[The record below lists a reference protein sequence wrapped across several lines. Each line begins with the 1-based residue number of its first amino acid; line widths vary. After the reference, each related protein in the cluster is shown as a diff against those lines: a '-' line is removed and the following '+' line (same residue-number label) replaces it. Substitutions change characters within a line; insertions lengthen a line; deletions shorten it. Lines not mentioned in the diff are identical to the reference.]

1 MKDKA
6 QQTTDRPTA
15 ITGAPFNGEW
25 SRPGGRSYMA
35 AFLADAGMTYVFA
48 DDESNGSTPTA
59 IETMLEAGARAD
71 IWLNAD
77 MMKKWPTISAIGTDD
92 PRLVTIKAAQDGRV
106 YDPTKRINAA
116 GGNDYWE
123 QGVVRPDLVLRDL
136 AKAAHPELFADQD
149 YTFYEQL
156 PA

>member
-1 MKDKA
+1 
-6 QQTTDRPTA
+6 
-15 ITGAPFNGEW
+15 
-25 SRPGGRSYMA
+25 
-35 AFLADAGMTYVFA
+35 
-48 DDESNGSTPTA
+48 
-59 IETMLEAGARAD
+59 MLEAGARAD

-77 MMKKWPTISAIGTDD
+77 MMKKWPTISAIGADD
-92 PRLVTIKAAQDGRV
+92 PNLATIKAAQDGRV
-106 YDPTKRINAA
+106 YNPTKRINAA